1 MAEHRLQNRRI
12 LVVEDDYFLA
22 TDLEEELTEAGATVV
37 GPAPTVEAA
46 LALIERTA
54 LLAGATLDVNLGGEL
69 VYPVVDRLMTEGVPF
84 LLTTGYSER
93 DIPARYAAAPRA
105 EKPVYP
111 RVVASTLA
119 RMMSA
124 TEAS

>member
-1 MAEHRLQNRRI
+1 MPEYCLQNRRI

-22 TDLEEELTEAGATVV
+22 TDLEEELTEAGAVVV
-37 GPAPTVEAA
+37 GPAPTIEAA

-54 LLAGATLDVNLGGEL
+54 SLDGATLDINLGGEL
-69 VYPVVDRLMTEGVPF
+69 VYPVADRLTAEGVPF

-105 EKPVYP
+105 EKPVDP
-111 RVVASTLA
+111 RAVASTLA
-119 RMMSA
+119 RMMRA